1 MNVQGKPIIGTFSLA
16 TTLLVGI
23 TGMTGIAIATPPV
36 VPFTRL
42 SAIQVAQ
49 IAQVG
54 TMVLYVNGISGQDS
68 PTAGKAEASPLK
80 TITYA
85 LQQAQPGTTI
95 QVSPGSYSAASG
107 EVFPLIL
114 KPGIILRG
122 DEATKGQTTTIN
134 GGGQV
139 NTVSLARQNVTIFAM
154 QDSAIRGLSITNPL
168 SRGTGVWVESTNP
181 TIANNTFANSQREGI
196 FMTGMAT
203 PVIEDNLFFNNEGN
217 GISVA
222 RDAAGVIRNN
232 VIQETGFGIAIGG
245 TATTLIDRN
254 QIISNTD
261 GLYINERAQPVLR
274 GNTIKNNQRDGII
287 ITMDGK
293 PDIGIASQD
302 GNNLV
307 KDNGAMAV
315 NNSGS
320 QSISAIGND
329 LDIKKIFGNVI
340 ATIKEIPDPGGVI
353 ASSFKDVKGHW
364 AEAYIAQLAT
374 RGVITGFPDA
384 TFKPEA
390 PVTRAQFA
398 TIINKAFAPAPK
410 RDAIVFGDV
419 ARKFWGFDQI
429 TAASRGG
436 FMSGYPGNLFKPE
449 QSIPRVQ
456 VLVALANGLQF
467 REANVSI
474 LAIYKDSSAIPAY
487 ATGFVAAATQR
498 RIVINYPFLTRLN
511 PNREATR
518 AEVAAIVYQA
528 LVNAGKANPIPS
540 NYIVTP

>member
-1 MNVQGKPIIGTFSLA
+1 MNIQGKPILGASSLA
-16 TTLLVGI
+16 MTLLI
-23 TGMTGIAIATPPV
+23 GMTGTAIAIPPI
-36 VPFTRL
+36 VPVTR
-42 SAIQVAQ
+42 SSTQVAQ
-49 IAQVG
+49 AG
-54 TMVLYVNGISGQDS
+54 TMVLYVNGTSGQDS
-68 PTAGKAEASPLK
+68 PTSGKAEASPLK
-80 TITYA
+80 TIAYA

-107 EVFPLIL
+107 EIFPLIL
-114 KPGIILRG
+114 KPGITLRG
-122 DEATKGQTTTIN
+122 DEATKGQTTIIN

-154 QDSAIRGLSITNPL
+154 QDSAIRGLTITNPL

-181 TIANNTFANSQREGI
+181 TITNNTFANSQREGI
-196 FMTGMAT
+196 FMTGTAA
-203 PVIEDNLFFNNEGN
+203 PVVDGNVFFKNEGN
-217 GISVA
+217 GISVSRA
-222 RDAAGVIRNN
+222 AAGVIRNN
-232 VIQETGFGIAIGG
+232 VMQETGFGIAIGG

-274 GNTIKNNQRDGII
+274 NNIIKNNQRDGIV
-287 ITMDGK
+287 ITMDAK
-293 PDIGIASQD
+293 PDIGIANQNGS
-302 GNNLV
+302 NLL
-307 KDNGAMAV
+307 KDNGALAI

-329 LDIKKIFGNVI
+329 LDIKKIFGDVVVTI
-340 ATIKEIPDPGGVI
+340 AKVPDTGGPV
-353 ASSFKDVKGHW
+353 ATAPFKDVKGHW

-374 RGVITGFPDA
+374 RSVITGFPDA
-384 TFKPEA
+384 TFRPEE

-398 TIINKAFAPAPK
+398 TIVNKAFAPVAK

-419 ARKFWGFDQI
+419 ARNFWGFDQI

-456 VLVALANGLQF
+456 VLVALANGLEF
-467 REANVSI
+467 GEGDVSI
-474 LAIYKDSSAIPAY
+474 LATYRDGSAIPAY

-498 RIVINYPFLTRLN
+498 RIVVNYPSLTQLN

-540 NYIVTP
+540 KFIVTP

>member
-1 MNVQGKPIIGTFSLA
+1 MNIQGKPVIGACSLA
-16 TTLLVGI
+16 TTLLI
-23 TGMTGIAIATPPV
+23 GMTGTAIATPPV
-36 VPFTRL
+36 VPIPQ
-42 SAIQVAQ
+42 SAAIQ
-49 IAQVG
+49 ISQVG
-54 TMVLYVNGISGQDS
+54 TMVLYVNGTLGQDS

-85 LQQAQPGTTI
+85 LQQAQPGTMI

-154 QDSAIRGLSITNPL
+154 QDSAIRGLSVTNPL

-196 FMTGMAT
+196 FMTGTAT
-203 PVIEDNLFFNNEGN
+203 PLVEGNLFFKNEGN

-222 RDAAGVIRNN
+222 RAAAGVIRNN
-232 VIQETGFGIAIGG
+232 VMQETGFGIAIGG
-245 TATTLIDRN
+245 TATTLINGN

-274 GNTIKNNQRDGII
+274 GNTIKNNKRDGIV
-287 ITMDGK
+287 ITMDGM
-293 PDIGIASQD
+293 PDIGIASQT
-302 GNNLV
+302 GNNLIRE
-307 KDNGAMAV
+307 NGALAI

-329 LDIKKIFGNVI
+329 LDIKKIVGNVTV
-340 ATIKEIPDPGGVI
+340 TIKDIDSG
-353 ASSFKDVKGHW
+353 SSFKDVKGHW
-364 AEAYIAQLAT
+364 AEAYIAQLTT

-429 TAASRGG
+429 TATSRGG

-467 REANVSI
+467 GEGNVSI
-474 LAIYKDSSAIPAY
+474 LATYKDGSAIPTY

-498 RIVINYPFLTRLN
+498 RIVVNYPSLTQLN

-528 LVNAGKANPIPS
+528 LVNAGKANVIPS
-540 NYIVTP
+540 NFIVTP

>member
-1 MNVQGKPIIGTFSLA
+1 MNIQGNSIIGTFSVSTA
-16 TTLLVGI
+16 LLVV
-23 TGMTGIAIATPPV
+23 GMTRLAIATPPPL
-36 VPFTRL
+36 VPVTR

-49 IAQVG
+49 AS
-54 TMVLYVNGISGQDS
+54 TMVLYVNGTLGQDS

-80 TITYA
+80 TIAYA

-95 QVSPGSYSAASG
+95 QVSPGNYSEASG
-107 EVFPLIL
+107 EIFPLIL

-196 FMTGMAT
+196 FMTGTAT
-203 PVIEDNLFFNNEGN
+203 PVIEGNLFFKNEGN

-222 RDAAGVIRNN
+222 RAAAGVIRNN
-232 VIQETGFGIAIGG
+232 VMQETGFGIAIGG
-245 TATTLIDRN
+245 TATTLIDSN

-274 GNTIKNNQRDGII
+274 GNTIKNNKRDGIV

-293 PDIGIASQD
+293 PDIGIASQT
-302 GNNLV
+302 GNNLI
-307 KDNGAMAV
+307 KDNGALAV

-320 QSISAIGND
+320 QSISALGND
-329 LDIKKIFGNVI
+329 LDIKKISGDVI
-340 ATIKEIPDPGGVI
+340 VTTKNIPDPDTGGGI
-353 ASSFKDVKGHW
+353 SSSFKDVKGHW
-364 AEAYIAQLAT
+364 AEAYIAQLT
-374 RGVITGFPDA
+374 SKGVIAGFPDG

-398 TIINKAFAPAPK
+398 TIVNKAFAPAAK
-410 RDAIVFGDV
+410 RNAIVFSDV
-419 ARKFWGFDQI
+419 ARTFWGFDQI

-436 FMSGYPGNLFKPE
+436 FMAGYPGNLFKPE

-467 REANVSI
+467 GEGNVSI
-474 LAIYKDSSAIPAY
+474 LATYKDGSAIPAY

-498 RIVINYPFLTRLN
+498 RIVVNYPILTQLN
-511 PNREATR
+511 PNRDATR

-540 NYIVTP
+540 NFIVTP

>member
-1 MNVQGKPIIGTFSLA
+1 MNIQGKPIIGASSLA
-16 TTLLVGI
+16 MTLLI
-23 TGMTGIAIATPPV
+23 GMTGTATAIPPV
-36 VPFTRL
+36 VPVTR
-42 SAIQVAQ
+42 SVIQVAQ
-49 IAQVG
+49 AG
-54 TMVLYVNGISGQDS
+54 TMVLYVNATSGQDS
-68 PTAGKAEASPLK
+68 PTSGKAEASPLK
-80 TITYA
+80 TIAYA

-95 QVSPGSYSAASG
+95 QVSPGSYSADSG

-114 KPGIILRG
+114 KPGITLRG

-181 TIANNTFANSQREGI
+181 TIVNNTFANSQREGI
-196 FMTGMAT
+196 FMTGTAA
-203 PVIEDNLFFNNEGN
+203 PLIEGNLFFKNEGN

-222 RDAAGVIRNN
+222 RAAGGVIRNN
-232 VIQETGFGIAIGG
+232 VMQETGFGIAIGG

-274 GNTIKNNQRDGII
+274 GNTIKNNQRDGIVV
-287 ITMDGK
+287 TMDGK
-293 PDIGIASQD
+293 PDIGITSQT
-302 GNNLV
+302 GNNLI
-307 KDNGAMAV
+307 KDNGALAI

-320 QSISAIGND
+320 QSISAMGND
-329 LDIKKIFGNVI
+329 LDIKKIYGDVVVTTINV
-340 ATIKEIPDPGGVI
+340 PDTGGGPVPTSP
-353 ASSFKDVKGHW
+353 ASFKDVKGHW

-398 TIINKAFAPAPK
+398 TIVNKAFAPAAK

-419 ARKFWGFDQI
+419 SRNFWGFDQI

-456 VLVALANGLQF
+456 VLVALANGLEF
-467 REANVSI
+467 GEGDVSI
-474 LAIYKDSSAIPAY
+474 LATYKDGSAIPTY

-498 RIVINYPFLTRLN
+498 RIVVNYPSLTQLN

-518 AEVAAIVYQA
+518 GEVAAIVYQA
-528 LVNAGKANPIPS
+528 LVNAGKATAIPS
-540 NYIVTP
+540 NFIVTP

>member
-1 MNVQGKPIIGTFSLA
+1 MNIQGKPIIETFCLA
-16 TTLLVGI
+16 TTLLI
-23 TGMTGIAIATPPV
+23 GMTGPTIAIPLVIPAT
-36 VPFTRL
+36 RS
-42 SAIQVAQ
+42 SAIQ

-54 TMVLYVNGISGQDS
+54 SMVLYVNGTSGQDS
-68 PTAGKAEASPLK
+68 ATAGKTDASPLK

-95 QVSPGSYSAASG
+95 QVSPGNYSAASG

-114 KPGIILRG
+114 KPGITLRG
-122 DEATKGQTTTIN
+122 DEAARGQTTIIN

-196 FMTGMAT
+196 FMTGLAT
-203 PVIEDNLFFNNEGN
+203 ALIENNLFFKNEGN

-222 RDAAGVIRNN
+222 RAAAGVIRNN
-232 VIQETGFGIAIGG
+232 VMQETGFGIAIGG
-245 TATTLIDRN
+245 TATTLIERN

-274 GNTIKNNQRDGII
+274 GNTIKNNRRDGIV

-293 PDIGIASQD
+293 PDIGIASQN

-307 KDNGAMAV
+307 KDNGALAV

-320 QSISAIGND
+320 QAISAIGND
-329 LDIKKIFGNVI
+329 LDLKKIFGNV
-340 ATIKEIPDPGGVI
+340 AVTIKEIPEPGGVI
-353 ASSFKDVKGHW
+353 ASSFKDVRAHW
-364 AEAYIAQLAT
+364 AEAYITQLAT
-374 RGVITGFPDA
+374 RGVITGFPDG

-398 TIINKAFAPAPK
+398 TIINKAFAPTPK

-419 ARKFWGFDQI
+419 AQKFWGFDQI

-436 FMSGYPGNLFKPE
+436 FMSGYPGNVFKPE

-467 REANVSI
+467 GEGNVSI
-474 LAIYKDSSAIPAY
+474 LATYKDGAAIPTY
-487 ATGFVAAATQR
+487 AAGFVSAATQR
-498 RIVINYPFLTRLN
+498 RIVVNYPSLTQLN
-511 PNREATR
+511 PNRDATR

-528 LVNAGKANPIPS
+528 LVNAGKANPVPS

>member
-1 MNVQGKPIIGTFSLA
+1 MNIQGNSIIGTFSVA
-16 TTLLVGI
+16 TALLVV
-23 TGMTGIAIATPPV
+23 GMTRLAIATPPPL
-36 VPFTRL
+36 VPVTR

-49 IAQVG
+49 AS
-54 TMVLYVNGISGQDS
+54 TMVLYVNGTLGQDS

-80 TITYA
+80 TIAYA

-95 QVSPGSYSAASG
+95 QVSPGNYSEASG
-107 EVFPLIL
+107 EIFPLIL

-196 FMTGMAT
+196 FMTGTAT
-203 PVIEDNLFFNNEGN
+203 PVIEGNLFFKNEGN

-222 RDAAGVIRNN
+222 RAAAGVIRNN
-232 VIQETGFGIAIGG
+232 VMQETGFGIAIGG
-245 TATTLIDRN
+245 TATTLIDSN

-274 GNTIKNNQRDGII
+274 GNTIKNNKRDGIV

-293 PDIGIASQD
+293 PDIGIASQT
-302 GNNLV
+302 GNNLI
-307 KDNGAMAV
+307 KDNGALAV

-320 QSISAIGND
+320 QSISALGND
-329 LDIKKIFGNVI
+329 LDIKKISGDVI
-340 ATIKEIPDPGGVI
+340 VTTKNIPDPDTGGGI
-353 ASSFKDVKGHW
+353 SSSFKDVKGHW
-364 AEAYIAQLAT
+364 AEAYIAQLT
-374 RGVITGFPDA
+374 SKGVIAGFPDG

-398 TIINKAFAPAPK
+398 TIVNKAFAPAAK
-410 RDAIVFGDV
+410 RNAIVFSDV
-419 ARKFWGFDQI
+419 ARTFWGFDQI

-436 FMSGYPGNLFKPE
+436 FMAGYPGNLFKPE

-467 REANVSI
+467 GEGNVSI
-474 LAIYKDSSAIPAY
+474 LATYKDGSAIPAY

-498 RIVINYPFLTRLN
+498 RIVVNYPILTQLN
-511 PNREATR
+511 PNRDATR

-540 NYIVTP
+540 NFIVTP

>member
-1 MNVQGKPIIGTFSLA
+1 MNIQGKPIIGASSLA
-16 TTLLVGI
+16 MTLLI
-23 TGMTGIAIATPPV
+23 GMTGTATAIPPV
-36 VPFTRL
+36 VPVTR
-42 SAIQVAQ
+42 SVIQVAQ
-49 IAQVG
+49 AG
-54 TMVLYVNGISGQDS
+54 TMVLYVNATSGQDS
-68 PTAGKAEASPLK
+68 PTSGKAEASPLK
-80 TITYA
+80 TIAYA

-95 QVSPGSYSAASG
+95 QVSPGSYSADSG

-114 KPGIILRG
+114 KPGITLRG

-154 QDSAIRGLSITNPL
+154 QDSAIRGLSVTNPL

-181 TIANNTFANSQREGI
+181 TIVNNTFANSQREGI
-196 FMTGMAT
+196 FMTGTAA
-203 PVIEDNLFFNNEGN
+203 PLIEGNLFFKNEGN

-222 RDAAGVIRNN
+222 RAAGGVIRNN
-232 VIQETGFGIAIGG
+232 VMQETGFGIAIGG

-274 GNTIKNNQRDGII
+274 GNTIKNNQRDGIVV
-287 ITMDGK
+287 TMDGK
-293 PDIGIASQD
+293 PDIGITSQT
-302 GNNLV
+302 GNNLI
-307 KDNGAMAV
+307 KDNGALAI

-320 QSISAIGND
+320 QSISAMGND
-329 LDIKKIFGNVI
+329 LDIKKIYGDVVVTTINV
-340 ATIKEIPDPGGVI
+340 PDTGGGPVPTSP
-353 ASSFKDVKGHW
+353 ASFKDVKGHW

-398 TIINKAFAPAPK
+398 TIVNKAFAPAAK

-419 ARKFWGFDQI
+419 SRNFWGFDQI

-456 VLVALANGLQF
+456 VLVALANGLEF
-467 REANVSI
+467 GEGDVSI
-474 LAIYKDSSAIPAY
+474 LATYKDGSAIPTY

-498 RIVINYPFLTRLN
+498 RIVVNYPSLTQLN

-518 AEVAAIVYQA
+518 GEVAAIVYQA
-528 LVNAGKANPIPS
+528 LVNAGKATAIPS
-540 NYIVTP
+540 NFIVTP

>member
-1 MNVQGKPIIGTFSLA
+1 MNIQGKPLIGASSLA
-16 TTLLVGI
+16 TTLLI
-23 TGMTGIAIATPPV
+23 GMTGTAIATPPV
-36 VPFTRL
+36 VTVPR
-42 SAIQVAQ
+42 SVAIQ

-54 TMVLYVNGISGQDS
+54 TMVLYVNGTLGQDS
-68 PTAGKAEASPLK
+68 ATAGKAEASPLK

-134 GGGQV
+134 GGGPV

-196 FMTGMAT
+196 FMTGTAT
-203 PVIEDNLFFNNEGN
+203 PVIEGNLFFKNEGN

-222 RDAAGVIRNN
+222 RAAAGVIRNN
-232 VIQETGFGIAIGG
+232 VMQETGFGIAIGG

-254 QIISNTD
+254 EIISNTD
-261 GLYINERAQPVLR
+261 GLYINEGAQPVLR
-274 GNTIKNNQRDGII
+274 GNTIKNNQRDGIV

-293 PDIGIASQD
+293 PDIGIASQN
-302 GNNLV
+302 GSNV
-307 KDNGAMAV
+307 IRENGALAI

-320 QSISAIGND
+320 QSISAMGND
-329 LDIKKIFGNVI
+329 LDIKKIGGDVI
-340 ATIKEIPDPGGVI
+340 VTIKDIDTG
-353 ASSFKDVKGHW
+353 SSFKDVKGHW
-364 AEAYIAQLAT
+364 AEAYIAQLTT

-398 TIINKAFAPAPK
+398 TIVNKAFAPAAK
-410 RDAIVFGDV
+410 REAIVFSDV

-467 REANVSI
+467 GEGNVSI
-474 LAIYKDSSAIPAY
+474 LATYKDGSAIPAY

-498 RIVINYPFLTRLN
+498 RIVVNYPSLTQLN

-528 LVNAGKANPIPS
+528 LVNAGKATAIPS
-540 NYIVTP
+540 NFIVTP

>member
-1 MNVQGKPIIGTFSLA
+1 MNIQGKPIIGTFSLA
-16 TTLLVGI
+16 TTLLI
-23 TGMTGIAIATPPV
+23 GMTGTTIATPPV
-36 VPFTRL
+36 VPIPR
-42 SAIQVAQ
+42 SAAIQ

-54 TMVLYVNGISGQDS
+54 TMVLYVNGTSGQDS
-68 PTAGKAEASPLK
+68 ATAGKAEASPLK

-196 FMTGMAT
+196 FMTGTAT
-203 PVIEDNLFFNNEGN
+203 PVIEGNLFFKNEGN

-222 RDAAGVIRNN
+222 RAAAGVIRNN
-232 VIQETGFGIAIGG
+232 VMQETGFGVAIGG
-245 TATTLIDRN
+245 TATTLIDGN

-274 GNTIKNNQRDGII
+274 GNIIKNNKRDGIVV
-287 ITMDGK
+287 TMDGK
-293 PDIGIASQD
+293 PDSGIASQN

-315 NNSGS
+315 NNSGT

-329 LDIKKIFGNVI
+329 LDIKKISGNVI
-340 ATIKEIPDPGGVI
+340 VTIKEIPDPDGVI

-390 PVTRAQFA
+390 SVTRAQFA
-398 TIINKAFAPAPK
+398 AIINKAFAPAPK
-410 RDAIVFGDV
+410 REAIVFGDV

-467 REANVSI
+467 GEGNVSI
-474 LAIYKDSSAIPAY
+474 LATYKDGSAIPAY

-498 RIVINYPFLTRLN
+498 RIVVNYPSLTQLN

-528 LVNAGKANPIPS
+528 LVNAGKATAIPS
-540 NYIVTP
+540 NFIVTP

>member
-1 MNVQGKPIIGTFSLA
+1 MNIQGKPIIGTFSLA
-16 TTLLVGI
+16 TTLLI
-23 TGMTGIAIATPPV
+23 GMTGTTIATPPV
-36 VPFTRL
+36 VPIPR
-42 SAIQVAQ
+42 SAAIQ

-54 TMVLYVNGISGQDS
+54 TMVLYVNGTSGQDS
-68 PTAGKAEASPLK
+68 ATAGKAEASPLK

-196 FMTGMAT
+196 FMTGTAT
-203 PVIEDNLFFNNEGN
+203 PVIEGNLFFKNEGN

-222 RDAAGVIRNN
+222 RAAAGVIRNN
-232 VIQETGFGIAIGG
+232 VMQETGFGVAIGG
-245 TATTLIDRN
+245 TATTLIDGN

-274 GNTIKNNQRDGII
+274 GNIIKNNKRDGIV

-293 PDIGIASQD
+293 PDIGIASQN

-315 NNSGS
+315 NNSGT

-329 LDIKKIFGNVI
+329 LDIKKISGNVI
-340 ATIKEIPDPGGVI
+340 VTIKEIPDPDGVI

-398 TIINKAFAPAPK
+398 TIINKAFAPAAK
-410 RDAIVFGDV
+410 REAIVFSDV

-467 REANVSI
+467 GEGNVSI
-474 LAIYKDSSAIPAY
+474 LATYKDGSAIPAY

-498 RIVINYPFLTRLN
+498 RIVVNYPSLTQLN

-528 LVNAGKANPIPS
+528 LVNAGKATAIPS
-540 NYIVTP
+540 NFIVSP